1 MKLSTLLLSGK
12 QVMNKNEIAIVG
24 GAGFVGS
31 RLMPRFNKRGVLSK
45 KYDID
50 LSNQLDRS
58 TYLDVEDINSL
69 DQLVNVNT
77 IINLAA
83 VHRDNVRPLSRYD
96 GVNVQGAK
104 NVCEAARQYS
114 INKIIFTSSVAI
126 FGFAPADT
134 DESGETNYFNDYGR
148 TKYLAEQVYKAWQAE
163 DPESR
168 TLVIVRPTV
177 IFGEGN
183 RGNVYNLL
191 RQIASRRFLM
201 FGDGANRK
209 SMAYVE
215 NVVAF
220 IEYSLLFDTGLHV
233 YNYID
238 KPDFDMNTLISR
250 TRKTLFGKNNVGLR
264 LPGFVGL
271 SLGYLADLVA
281 VMIRKPLPVSSI
293 RVKKFM
299 GTTQFSSS
307 VSYTGFVAP
316 VSLEEGLART
326 LRYEFMEDNSDKRTF
341 ETE

>member
-1 MKLSTLLLSGK
+1 MTQGIL
-12 QVMNKNEIAIVG
+12 IIG
-24 GAGFVGS
+24 GAGFVGTRLAS
-31 RLMPRFNKRGVLSK
+31 RFSRGAE
-45 KYDID
+45 KYFLGDID
-50 LSNQLDRS
+50 TSSPLDNIVE
-58 TYLDVEDINSL
+58 LDVEAPTSL
-69 DQLVNVNT
+69 DQIAGAKS

-83 VHRDNVRPLSRYD
+83 VHRDDVRPLSRYD
-96 GVNVQGAK
+96 DVNVQGAK
-104 NVCEAARQYS
+104 NVCEAAS
-114 INKIIFTSSVAI
+114 KHGINKIIFTSSVAI
-126 FGFAPADT
+126 YGFAPADT
-134 DESGETNYFNDYGR
+134 DESGGPNYFNDYGR

-163 DPESR
+163 DPEVR

-201 FGDGANRK
+201 FGDGTNRK

-220 IEYSLLFDTGLHV
+220 IEYSLSFEPGLHI

-238 KPDFDMNTLISR
+238 KPDFDMNTLISGA
-250 TRKTLFGKNNVGLR
+250 RKTLFGKTNVGLR
-264 LPGFVGL
+264 LPGFVGIV
-271 SLGYLADLVA
+271 LGYVADLA
-281 VMIRKPLPVSSI
+281 AMIIRKPLPVSSI

-299 GTTQFSSS
+299 GTTQFASS
-307 VSYTGFVAP
+307 VSDTGFVPP

>member
-1 MKLSTLLLSGK
+1 MSKK

-31 RLMPRFNKRGVLSK
+31 RLTTRFRKGNVFSN

-50 LSNQLDRS
+50 LSNQLDKS
-58 TYLDVEDINSL
+58 IYLDVEDVDSL
-69 DQLVNVNT
+69 DQLAGVST

-83 VHRDNVRPLSRYD
+83 VHRDDVRPLSRYD
-96 GVNVQGAK
+96 DVNVQGAK
-104 NVCEAARQYS
+104 NVCEAACKHGVH
-114 INKIIFTSSVAI
+114 KIIFTSSVAI
-126 FGFAPADT
+126 YGFAPADT
-134 DESGETNYFNDYGR
+134 NESGESNYFNDYGR
-148 TKYLAEQVYKAWQAE
+148 TKYLAEQVYKAWQLE
-163 DPESR
+163 DPEIR

-191 RQIASRRFLM
+191 RQLASRRFLM
-201 FGDGANRK
+201 FGDGTNRK

-220 IEYSLLFDTGLHV
+220 IEYSLSFEAGLHI

-238 KPDFDMNTLISR
+238 KPDFDMNTLISGA
-250 TRKTLFGKNNVGLR
+250 RKTLFGKTNVGLR
-264 LPGFVGL
+264 LPGFVGIA
-271 SLGYLADLVA
+271 LGYVADLA
-281 VMIRKPLPVSSI
+281 AIIIRKPLPVSSI

-299 GTTQFSSS
+299 GTTQFTSS
-307 VSYTGFVAP
+307 VSDTGFVPP